1 MPVQIQ
7 LRKGTAAQWTAANP
21 TLALGE
27 PGIETD
33 TGRIKCGDGVT
44 AWAGLAYANDADIT
58 AHSAVTAGVHGLTST
73 GTLTAESGAR
83 LAMLSCCYYP

>member
-27 PGIETD
+27 PGAETD
-33 TGRIKCGDGVT
+33 TGRIKCGDGAT
-44 AWAGLAYANDADIT
+44 LWNALPYANAADIA
-58 AHSAVTAGVHGLTST
+58 AHSAVTTGVHGISAN
-73 GTLTAESGAR
+73 GTLAAESGVR
-83 LAMLSCCYYP
+83 LAMISGYYFP